1 MENRIRRRHF
11 ADADFL
17 RVDDAYICVAM
28 RMTCYVS
35 IALPMYLAGYCR
47 KNCYI
52 VPNGALR
59 SAKEHFKCSLQSVYV
74 AVNELISLDVIYKDK
89 SQRGSDILINPKYIW
104 FGSELARAK
113 AMKEYDKIVELGKS
127 NVTA

>member
-1 MENRIRRRHF
+1 MRRRHF

-52 VPNGALR
+52 VPNGALK

-74 AVNELISLDVIYKDK
+74 AVNELIALDVIYKDK

-104 FGSELARAK
+104 FGTERARSK
-113 AMKEYDKIVELGKS
+113 AIQEYDKIVELNKIGV
-127 NVTA
+127 NA